1 MQIEGGCIHNID
13 KMVGLGVEVD
23 REQIMKANKL
33 YMDNCLGARDDAIG
47 MQFLVPN
54 WKFDNKRPCMVR

>member
-1 MQIEGGCIHNID
+1 
-13 KMVGLGVEVD
+13 MVGLGVEVD
-23 REQIMKANKL
+23 RVQIMKANKL